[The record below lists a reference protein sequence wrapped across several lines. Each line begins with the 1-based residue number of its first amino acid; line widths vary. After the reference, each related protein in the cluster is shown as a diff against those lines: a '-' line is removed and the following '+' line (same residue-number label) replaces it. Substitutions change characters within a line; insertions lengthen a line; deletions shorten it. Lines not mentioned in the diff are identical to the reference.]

1 MPMKETGF
9 IGRAAKAAGV
19 SVQAVRYY
27 ERLGLLPTAHRTPAG
42 YRVYGSEAVDRLRFI
57 KQAQAL
63 GFSLDQIREIL
74 RLRYEGRSPCEC
86 VRKLLQKRL
95 ETIEN
100 QIRQLVR
107 FRHDLRK
114 TLERSKKLPHLPH
127 TASAICP
134 LIQIEPRAKE
144 SDAEGGTSR

>member
-1 MPMKETGF
+1 MKEAGF
-9 IGRAAKAAGV
+9 IGKAAKEVGA

-42 YRVYGSEAVDRLRFI
+42 YRIYGSEAIDRLRFI

-63 GFSLDQIREIL
+63 GFSLDEIREIL

-95 ETIEN
+95 ETIEV
-100 QIRQLVR
+100 QIKQLVR

-114 TLERSKKLPHLPH
+114 TLARSKRLPHLPH

-134 LIQIEPRAKE
+134 LIQIEPGAKKGE
-144 SDAEGGTSR
+144 VEGGGQR

>member
-1 MPMKETGF
+1 MKEIAF
-9 IGRAAKAAGV
+9 IGRVAKAASV

-42 YRVYGSEAVDRLRFI
+42 YRIYGPESSDRLRFI
-57 KQAQAL
+57 RQAQAL
-63 GFSLDQIREIL
+63 GFSLDEIKEIL

-95 ETIEN
+95 ETIEHE
-100 QIRQLVR
+100 IRQLVR
-107 FRHDLRK
+107 FRRDLRK
-114 TLERSKKLPHLPH
+114 TLERSKRLPHLPH

-134 LIQIEPRAKE
+134 LIEIKTAPGGRERKE
-144 SDAEGGTSR
+144 GKNR

>member
-1 MPMKETGF
+1 MKETAF
-9 IGRAAKAAGV
+9 IGRVAKGAGV

-27 ERLGLLPTAHRTPAG
+27 ERLGLLLAAHRTPTG
-42 YRVYGSEAVDRLRFI
+42 YRVYGPEAADRLRFI

-63 GFSLDQIREIL
+63 GFSLDEIREIL

-95 ETIEN
+95 ETIEH

-114 TLERSKKLPHLPH
+114 TLERSKRLPHLPH

-134 LIQIEPRAKE
+134 LIQIDPTAGKQERK
-144 SDAEGGTSR
+144 DR

>member
-1 MPMKETGF
+1 MKETGF

-27 ERLGLLPTAHRTPAG
+27 ERLGLLPTANRTPAG

-63 GFSLDQIREIL
+63 GFSLDEIREIL

-86 VRKLLQKRL
+86 VRNLLQEKL
-95 ETIEN
+95 KKIESD
-100 QIRQLVR
+100 IRQLVR
-107 FRHDLRK
+107 FRHDLRR
-114 TLERSKKLPHLPH
+114 TLRRSKNLPHLPH
-127 TASAICP
+127 KASSICP
-134 LIQIEPRAKE
+134 LIQVESAKRSE
-144 SDAEGGTSR
+144 AEGGTQR